1 MEQTEVV
8 PGSEEYNQLMA
19 DKFRNPGT
27 EEDIEQD
34 VVPVPD
40 MPAEGVDKYYD
51 NDTGAYNWEAH
62 ARELLFNAN
71 GRPKDQE
78 EKTQTAEKA
87 AEEPS
92 PEAEEQEVSNI
103 LVKAGLDTEEIGQ
116 KIIEQGDLSSEDYEA
131 LKKVGIPEDLI
142 KSYVQSYRYQFETER
157 KVALE
162 YLGGEEQWAQTM
174 QWAQENLSETE
185 VTDFNNLLSTSS
197 WRLAADGLKARMS
210 EATGTRP
217 ATREPTLIRG
227 ENSAAPS
234 SAGYRS
240 KAEMKADMSS
250 KEYTTS
256 PKFREQ
262 VIKKIQ
268 TATWDLDN

>member
-1 MEQTEVV
+1 
-8 PGSEEYNQLMA
+8 LMA

-27 EEDIEQD
+27 EEDVEQD

-51 NDTGAYNWEAH
+51 NETGAYNWEAH

-87 AEEPS
+87 EEEPS

-157 KVALE
+157 KAALE

-197 WRLAADGLKARMS
+197 WRLAADGLRARMS

-240 KAEMKADMSS
+240 KAEMK
-250 KEYTTS
+250 
-256 PKFREQ
+256 
-262 VIKKIQ
+262 
-268 TATWDLDN
+268 